1 MEDIILFNE
10 VRSILPLVKAEQSRA
25 LLLVTLYGCTDNR
38 FHYAQAHELIDPQ
51 RGDTAAL
58 RKTKKRL
65 LQRLDD
71 YDRRPGHCPDRGA
84 ALASGS

>member
-38 FHYAQAHELIDPQ
+38 FHYARTHEDP
-51 RGDTAAL
+51 RRDDTAAL

-71 YDRRPGHCPDRGA
+71 YDRWLGHCPDRGA

>member
-1 MEDIILFNE
+1 MEAIILFNE
-10 VRSILPLVKAEQSRA
+10 LRSILPLVKAEQSRA

-38 FHYAQAHELIDPQ
+38 FHYARTHEDP
-51 RGDTAAL
+51 RRDDTAAL

-71 YDRRPGHCPDRGA
+71 YDRWLGHCPDRGA

>member
-25 LLLVTLYGCTDNR
+25 MLLVTLYGCTDNR
-38 FHYAQAHELIDPQ
+38 FHYARTHEDP
-51 RGDTAAL
+51 RRDDTAAL
-58 RKTKKRL
+58 RKTKTRL

>member
-38 FHYAQAHELIDPQ
+38 FHYARTHELIDPR

-71 YDRRPGHCPDRGA
+71 YDRWLGHCPDRGA

>member
-25 LLLVTLYGCTDNR
+25 MLLVTLYGCTDNR
-38 FHYAQAHELIDPQ
+38 FHYARTHEDP
-51 RGDTAAL
+51 RRDDTAAL

-71 YDRRPGHCPDRGA
+71 YDRWLGHCPDRGA

>member
-1 MEDIILFNE
+1 MEAIILFNE
-10 VRSILPLVKAEQSRA
+10 LRSILPPVKAGQSRA
-25 LLLVTLYGCTDNR
+25 LQFVTLYGCMDNR
-38 FHYAQAHELIDPQ
+38 FHYARAHELIAPRRD
-51 RGDTAAL
+51 DTAAL

-71 YDRRPGHCPDRGA
+71 YDRWLGHCPDSGA

>member
-38 FHYAQAHELIDPQ
+38 FHYARTHEDP
-51 RGDTAAL
+51 RRDDTAAL

-71 YDRRPGHCPDRGA
+71 YDRWPGHCPDRGA